1 MTRHLIATLAAATA
15 AVCIAAPQARAQTS
29 DAPPESVVQTL
40 AAQRGSDSAR
50 FHGILDAHWRWLM
63 REFPTYATDLGWP
76 GRNDRWPDGS
86 EQALQE
92 RRAFSRNLLAGVQT
106 ISRDALGEQDRVSYD
121 LFRRGLEEDIAGHR
135 FPYELMPVTQRAGA
149 HSTVTEVL
157 SRAPARTVADY
168 EDILAR
174 MRGSPQV
181 FADQIAWLERG
192 LARGITP
199 PRVTL
204 RDLPAQV
211 RNLVAEDPFT
221 SPALRAFNNFPAS
234 IPEAERVRLRAEA
247 AQVYRTQM
255 RPALER
261 FASFLADQYI
271 PRTRETLARS
281 ALPEGAA
288 WYAHDVRNFTTT
300 DMTPQQIHQLG
311 RSEVARIRAE
321 MDSIIRA
328 TGFQGDFAAFIRFLR
343 TDPQF
348 YHTDSASLV
357 REYRDISKRIDPG
370 LPRLFGRLPRLP
382 YGVTTIPSYMAP
394 SQTTA
399 YYMRGSI
406 EAGRPGWYYVNTYDL
421 SARPRWEM
429 EALSL
434 HEAVPGHHLQIAL
447 AQEIE
452 GLPRFRQTGGY
463 TVFVEGWA
471 LYAES
476 LGPEL
481 DMYRDPYSR
490 FGQLTYEIWR
500 AIRLVLDTGIHSM
513 GWTRDQAIAYFAE
526 NSAKSELDI
535 AQEVDRYIVWPGQ
548 ALAYKIGELKI
559 KELRDEAERTL
570 GDRFDIRAFHD
581 EILRHGALPLDVLE
595 RNMREWIAARARS

>member
-1 MTRHLIATLAAATA
+1 MLRPILVLAAVAGPFTLPA
-15 AVCIAAPQARAQTS
+15 QVPDTIPERAIAQLT
-29 DAPPESVVQTL
+29 
-40 AAQRGSDSAR
+40 AQRGSDSAR
-50 FHGILDAHWRWLM
+50 FHAMLDAHWRWTM

-76 GRNDRWPDGS
+76 GRNDRWA
-86 EQALQE
+86 ENTEAALQR
-92 RRAFSRNLLAGVQT
+92 RRAFGRQLLAGMESV
-106 ISRDALGEQDRVSYD
+106 SRDALGEQDRVSYD

-135 FPYELMPVTQRAGA
+135 FPYELMPVTQRGGP

-168 EDILAR
+168 EDILTRLRTAPR
-174 MRGSPQV
+174 Q
-181 FADQIAWLERG
+181 FEETIAWLERG
-192 LARGITP
+192 LSRGITP
-199 PRVTL
+199 PRITL
-204 RDLPAQV
+204 RDLPQQV
-211 RNLVAEDPFT
+211 RNLIVEDPFT
-221 SPALRAFNNFPAS
+221 SPAFRAFNNFPAT
-234 IPEAERVRLRAEA
+234 IPEAERTRLRAA
-247 AQVYRTQM
+247 AADAYRAQL

-261 FASFLADQYI
+261 FATFLADRYV
-271 PRTRETLARS
+271 PNAREALARGT
-281 ALPEGAA
+281 LPDGEA
-288 WYAHDVRNFTTT
+288 WYAYDVRRFTTT
-300 DMTPQQIHQLG
+300 PMTAQQIHQLG
-311 RSEVARIRAE
+311 LSEVARIRAE
-321 MDSIIRA
+321 MDSIIRS
-328 TGFQGDFAAFIRFLR
+328 TGFQGDFAAFVNFLR

-370 LPRLFGRLPRLP
+370 LVRLFYRLPRLP

-406 EAGRPGWYYVNTYDL
+406 EAARPGWYYVNTYDL
-421 SARPRWEM
+421 PSRPRWEM

-434 HEAVPGHHLQIAL
+434 HEAVPGHHLQIAI
-447 AQEIE
+447 AQELE
-452 GLPRFRQTGGY
+452 GLPRFRQLGGY

-481 DMYRDPYSR
+481 GMYEDPYSK

-513 GWTRDQAIAYFAE
+513 GWTRDQAIAYFAA

-559 KELRDEAERTL
+559 KELRGEAERAL
-570 GDRFDIRAFHD
+570 GDRFDVRAFHD

-595 RNMREWIAARARS
+595 RSMREWIANQTRS

>member
-1 MTRHLIATLAAATA
+1 MRRLVLAGAVVLAALPTA
-15 AVCIAAPQARAQTS
+15 G
-29 DAPPESVVQTL
+29 
-40 AAQRGSDSAR
+40 AAQATDTIPERAIAHLTAQSGSDSAR
-50 FHGILDAHWRWLM
+50 FHGILDTHWRWVM
-63 REFPTYATDLGWP
+63 REFPTFATDLGWP
-76 GRNDRWPDGS
+76 GRNDSWPDNS
-86 EQALQE
+86 EAALE
-92 RRAFSRNLLAGVQT
+92 RRRQFSRSLLAAVQ
-106 ISRDALGEQDRVSYD
+106 SVSPDALGEQDRVSYD
-121 LFRRGLEEDIAGHR
+121 LFRRGLEEDIAGFR
-135 FPYELMPVTQRAGA
+135 FPSELMPVTQRGGA

-157 SRAPARTVADY
+157 SRAPARTVQDY
-168 EDILAR
+168 EDILSRIRRA
-174 MRGSPQV
+174 PQL
-181 FADQIAWLERG
+181 FEGEIAWLERG

-204 RDLPAQV
+204 RDLPQQV
-211 RNLVAEDPFT
+211 RNLIVDDPFA
-221 SPALRAFNNFPAS
+221 SPAFRPFNNLPAT
-234 IPEAERVRLRAEA
+234 IPAAEQTRLRAA
-247 AQVYRTQM
+247 AADAYRAQL

-261 FASFLADQYI
+261 FAAYLADTYV
-271 PRTRETLARS
+271 PRAREDLARS
-281 ALPEGAA
+281 SLPDGQA
-288 WYAHDVRNFTTT
+288 WYAHNVRGFTTT

-311 RSEVARIRAE
+311 LSEVARIRAA
-321 MDSIIRA
+321 MDSIIRSI
-328 TGFQGDFAAFIRFLR
+328 GFQGDFPAFVSFLR

-370 LPRLFGRLPRLP
+370 LVRLFRRLPRLP

-406 EAGRPGWYYVNTYDL
+406 EASRPGYYYVNTYDL
-421 SARPRWEM
+421 KSRPRWEM

-434 HEAVPGHHLQIAL
+434 HEAVPGHHLQIAI
-447 AQEIE
+447 AQELE
-452 GLPRFRQTGGY
+452 GLPRFRQLGGY

-481 DMYRDPYSR
+481 DMYHDPYSK

-513 GWTRDQAIAYFAE
+513 GWTRDQAIAYFAA

-559 KELRDEAERTL
+559 KELRAEAEHTL
-570 GDRFDIRAFHD
+570 GTRFDVRSFHD

-595 RNMREWIAARARS
+595 RNMRAWIAQQRG